1 MSAET
6 IIGMWKD
13 VRNGLIA
20 EVEKIPEDQF
30 SFRAT
35 PETRS
40 IAEVLHHIIEVQK
53 ILVGETCREDSNIRR
68 QSFADHTKEYA
79 SGVRDAAGKQA
90 IIDVLRRSLE
100 EAEPCIRSYAE
111 KLDDTTTSLDGRT
124 TTKGAVLTFAISHE
138 MYHRGQ
144 LTVYERLLNIEPVL
158 TGRLKKLFAASGS
171 QD

>member
-1 MSAET
+1 MSADV
-6 IIGMWKD
+6 IINMWKD
-13 VRNGLIA
+13 VRNGLIS
-20 EVEKIPEDQF
+20 EVERIPDDQF

-40 IAEVLHHIIEVQK
+40 IAELLHHVIEVQK

-68 QSFADHTKEYA
+68 QSFAHHTKEYA
-79 SGVRDAAGKQA
+79 SGVRDAADKQG
-90 IIDVLRRSLE
+90 IIDLLRSSME
-100 EAEPCIRSYAE
+100 DVEPCVRSYAE
-111 KLDDTTTSLDGRT
+111 KLDEPTSSLDGRT
-124 TTKGAVLTFAISHE
+124 TSKGAILTFAVSHE

-171 QD
+171 SD

>member
-6 IIGMWKD
+6 IIGLWKD
-13 VRNGLIA
+13 VRSGLIS
-20 EVEKIPEDQF
+20 EVEAIPEEQF

-40 IAEVLHHIIEVQK
+40 IAEVLHHIVEVQK
-53 ILVGETCREDSNIRR
+53 ILVGEMCRENSNIRR

-79 SGVRDAAGKQA
+79 SGVREAAGKQGL
-90 IIDVLRRSLE
+90 INLLRTSLE
-100 EAEPCIRSYAE
+100 EAEPCVRSYAE
-111 KLDDTTTSLDGRT
+111 KLDETTTSVDGRQ
-124 TTKGAVLTFAISHE
+124 TTKGAVLTFAVSHE

-171 QD
+171 SD

>member
-1 MSAET
+1 MSAEV

-13 VRNGLIA
+13 VRNGLIS
-20 EVEKIPEDQF
+20 EVEKIPDDQF

-40 IAEVLHHIIEVQK
+40 ISELLHHVVEVQK
-53 ILVGETCREDSNIRR
+53 ILVGESCREDSNIRR

-79 SGVRDAAGKQA
+79 PRVRDAADKQG
-90 IIDVLRRSLE
+90 IINLLRSSME
-100 EAEPCIRSYAE
+100 EAEPCIREYAE
-111 KLDDTTTSLDGRT
+111 KWNDPMSSIDGRPS
-124 TTKGAVLTFAISHE
+124 TKGAILTFAVSHE

-171 QD
+171 SD